1 MTVTA
6 TAMSAEVGRRSGARP
21 RGRPRLSKRPRRL
34 LRAGHVVV
42 AGGWFGLVVAMLA
55 LGIAGL
61 VAPPDA
67 APEATYRLMHV
78 IGGRVIPPM
87 AVATLATG
95 VVLSLLTSWGLVR
108 HWWVATK
115 IVVGLAV
122 IVTAVSLTDSWLEQ
136 AIDDPTGRAGVRLAA
151 TSGVHLAL
159 LAFATVISV
168 DKPWGRTPRGRHTT
182 ARKEPA

>member
-1 MTVTA
+1 MSATA
-6 TAMSAEVGRRSGARP
+6 THVRPQTKQRGRRRLT
-21 RGRPRLSKRPRRL
+21 GRSRRL
-34 LRAGHVVV
+34 VRAAHVVV
-42 AGGWFGLVVAMLA
+42 AGGWLGLVVAMLA
-55 LGIAGL
+55 LGVAGL
-61 VAPPDA
+61 FAPPDA

-95 VVLSLLTSWGLVR
+95 VVLSLLTPWGLIR

-122 IVTAVSLTDSWLEQ
+122 ILTAVSLTDTWLEQ
-136 AIDDPTGRAGVRLAA
+136 ATVDPSGPAGVRLVA
-151 TSGVHLAL
+151 TSLAHLGL

-168 DKPWGRTPRGRHTT
+168 DKPWGRTPRGRRTT
-182 ARKEPA
+182 TRKEPA